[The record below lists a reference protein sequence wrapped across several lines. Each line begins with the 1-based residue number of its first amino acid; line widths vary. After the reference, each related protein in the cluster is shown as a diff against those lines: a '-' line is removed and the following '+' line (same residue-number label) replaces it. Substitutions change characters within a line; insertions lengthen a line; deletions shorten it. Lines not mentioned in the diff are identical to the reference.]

1 MDIKTSATYPYPI
14 WGLPD
19 NYKGEDPSGHRVG
32 LKKDVEKDVFILE
45 YEVLSHNEG
54 VDRLIA
60 DKLASYLCIIQ
71 CASTYYTQIE
81 KREESVFTVKIPC
94 SKVNKRFSVKIEI
107 VATEKIEGCD
117 YLDVDEFYEGVV
129 DYQKGA
135 MIAMVDKFNVSLTPS
150 DDMANLSKFVK
161 YEYADVQKVTNIID
175 DIILIR
181 LPYSYENAGKIV
193 LSQYSDAFE
202 AMLVR
207 PALIEAVY
215 ELRTHHDEDDK
226 NKDWVFYLTQFIN
239 NMVSEGELFEH
250 EEYDYSM
257 SEIIQIVDKI
267 LSNVVLSALDEI
279 SALDE
284 KDKVE
289 SKETQG

>member
-32 LKKDVEKDVFILE
+32 LKKDVEEDVFILE

-54 VDRLIA
+54 VDKLIA

-117 YLDVDEFYEGVV
+117 YLDVDDFYEGVV

-150 DDMANLSKFVK
+150 DDMANLSKIVK
-161 YEYADVQKVTNIID
+161 YEFANVQKVTNVID
-175 DIILIR
+175 DIILIQ
-181 LPYSYENAGKIV
+181 LPYSYENAGKFA
-193 LSQYSDAFE
+193 LSQCPNVFE
-202 AMLVR
+202 AILVR
-207 PALIEAVY
+207 NALIEAIY
-215 ELRTHHDEDDK
+215 NLRSCYDDENK
-226 NKDWVFYLTQFIN
+226 NWVFYIKQFIN
-239 NMVSEGELFEH
+239 NMVSEEELTKM
-250 EEYDYSM
+250 EEYDYPID
-257 SEIIQIVDKI
+257 EIIQIVDKI
-267 LSNVVLSALDEI
+267 LPDVMLNALNEVKERVE
-279 SALDE
+279 L
-284 KDKVE
+284 KDAN
-289 SKETQG
+289 S

>member
-1 MDIKTSATYPYPI
+1 MDIKTTATYPYPI

-19 NYKGEDPSGHRVG
+19 NYKGDDPAGERKG
-32 LKKDVEKDVFILE
+32 LKKDTGEDVFILE
-45 YEVLSHNEG
+45 YEVTTHNEG

-71 CASTYYTQIE
+71 CSSTYYTQIE
-81 KREESVFTVKIPC
+81 RREESCFTIKIPC

-107 VATEKIEGCD
+107 VATDDINGCN

-161 YEYADVQKVTNIID
+161 YEYANVKKVTNVIE
-175 DIILIR
+175 DIILIQ
-181 LPYSYENAGKIV
+181 LPYSYENAGKLV
-193 LSQYSDAFE
+193 LNQCPNVFE

-207 PALIEAVY
+207 NALIEAVY
-215 ELRTHHDEDDK
+215 KLRSFYDD
-226 NKDWVFYLTQFIN
+226 NSKDWIFYLTQFIKQ
-239 NMVSEGELFEH
+239 MVSEEELPLQED
-250 EEYDYSM
+250 YDYSI
-257 SEIIQIVDKI
+257 SDVIQIVDKI
-267 LSNVVLSALDEI
+267 LPDVMLNALDEVK
-279 SALDE
+279 E
-284 KDKVE
+284 KIEPKD
-289 SKETQG
+289 SDS

>member
-1 MDIKTSATYPYPI
+1 MDIKSTATYPYPI

-19 NYKGEDPSGHRVG
+19 NYKGDDPAGERKG
-32 LKKDVEKDVFILE
+32 LKKDTGEDVFILE
-45 YEVLSHNEG
+45 YEVTTHNEG

-71 CASTYYTQIE
+71 CSSTYYTQIE
-81 KREESVFTVKIPC
+81 RREESCFTIKIPC

-107 VATEKIEGCD
+107 VATDDINGCN

-161 YEYADVQKVTNIID
+161 YEYANVKKVTNVIE
-175 DIILIR
+175 DIILIQ
-181 LPYSYENAGKIV
+181 LPYSYENAGKLV
-193 LSQYSDAFE
+193 LNQCPNVFE

-207 PALIEAVY
+207 NALIEAVY
-215 ELRTHHDEDDK
+215 KLRSFYDD
-226 NKDWVFYLTQFIN
+226 NSKDWIFYLTQFIKQ
-239 NMVSEGELFEH
+239 MVSEEELPLQED
-250 EEYDYSM
+250 YDYSI
-257 SEIIQIVDKI
+257 SDVIQIVDKI
-267 LSNVVLSALDEI
+267 LPDVMLNALDEVK
-279 SALDE
+279 E
-284 KDKVE
+284 KIEPKD
-289 SKETQG
+289 SDS